1 MTDAAFLDPQIGCYR
16 RANGKRPWRE
26 GRLGAVLEMIR
37 NGDLWKPGDR
47 LLVGL
52 TAQAMARAGDLEA
65 EWAGSVAPAEEGERD
80 NPAHAEYYRRKDFY
94 GDLKNGKDSNTL
106 SNTLSAATFGGIFD
120 GCRDSGMRS
129 HSGLIGADLDHLN
142 RQGRSAGEIGSGGA
156 GPGDAD
162 AVRSLRLYLPVP
174 GRSEGPL
181 PSGPGAD
188 EPGGADGG
196 VGAGGATADEGPR
209 NSDGNPDSP
218 QVVVFLATIV
228 DVTVGS

>member
-1 MTDAAFLDPQIGCYR
+1 MTDAAFLDPQIGFYR

-26 GRLGAVLEMIR
+26 ERLGAVLEMIR
-37 NGDLWKPGDR
+37 NGDLWNPGDR

-142 RQGRSAGEIGSGGA
+142 RLGRSAAEVRDQAMQMPYVAFAFISPSQDGVKVHCLVDPAPTNRGEQTAAWEQVGQQLTKDLETRTETPI
-156 GPGDAD
+156 
-162 AVRSLRLYLPVP
+162 LPK
-174 GRSEGPL
+174 
-181 PSGPGAD
+181 PSF
-188 EPGGADGG
+188 
-196 VGAGGATADEGPR
+196 
-209 NSDGNPDSP
+209 S
-218 QVVVFLATIV
+218 
-228 DVTVGS
+228 

>member
-1 MTDAAFLDPQIGCYR
+1 MTDAAFLDPQIGFYR
-16 RANGKRPWRE
+16 RANGKRSWRE
-26 GRLGAVLEMIR
+26 ERLGAVLEMIR

-120 GCRDSGMRS
+120 GCRGCRDSGMRS

-142 RQGRSAGEIGSGGA
+142 RQGRSAAEVRDQAMQMPYVAFAFISPSQDGVKVHCLVDPAPTNPGEQTAAWEQVGQQLTKDLETRTETPI
-156 GPGDAD
+156 
-162 AVRSLRLYLPVP
+162 LPK
-174 GRSEGPL
+174 S
-181 PSGPGAD
+181 SF
-188 EPGGADGG
+188 
-196 VGAGGATADEGPR
+196 
-209 NSDGNPDSP
+209 S
-218 QVVVFLATIV
+218 
-228 DVTVGS
+228 